1 MNNMASNRYS
11 SRVASNVP
19 LPDRTIQ
26 YCTLQHFPTHFS
38 HHRCDPSIP
47 LTVVEWEE
55 WGNPNEA
62 KYFAYMKSY
71 SPLDNVVSI
80 DTHNFF
86 VSIYTWICQV
96 LNTTYCLSFHHRCN
110 ESLLVS
116 SSHFLFSKFDVST
129 IVFLLTG

>member
-1 MNNMASNRYS
+1 
-11 SRVASNVP
+11 
-19 LPDRTIQ
+19 
-26 YCTLQHFPTHFS
+26 
-38 HHRCDPSIP
+38 